1 MLAWTDSSPGRAISD
16 LVILE
21 QEKSNRRLLQ
31 KLSLSLFNIIG
42 RRGTSRTC
50 IGTHQNMASDGTAGC
65 ADEHAEARMQSL
77 IASLELV
84 LAAWDRQIS
93 ASRKGLNAVT
103 AAERQTSTTS
113 YAAQEAEKALCEA
126 LAASKEIESR
136 VAELQC
142 RSDPQRSDDTL
153 EKAARQLCV
162 AGDATPELLASDG
175 RPESCSQP

>member
-1 MLAWTDSSPGRAISD
+1 
-16 LVILE
+16 
-21 QEKSNRRLLQ
+21 
-31 KLSLSLFNIIG
+31 
-42 RRGTSRTC
+42 
-50 IGTHQNMASDGTAGC
+50 MASDGTAGC

-93 ASRKGLNAVT
+93 ASRKGLDAVT
-103 AAERQTSTTS
+103 AAQKQTSTTS

-142 RSDPQRSDDTL
+142 CSDPQRSDHTL

-175 RPESCSQP
+175 RPEWCSQP